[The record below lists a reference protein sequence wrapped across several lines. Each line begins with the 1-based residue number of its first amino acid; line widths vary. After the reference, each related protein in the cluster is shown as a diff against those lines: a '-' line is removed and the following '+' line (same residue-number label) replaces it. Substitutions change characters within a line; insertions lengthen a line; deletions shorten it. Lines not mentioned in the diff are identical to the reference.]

1 MIKLTIT
8 EKGGEP
14 KVLSFD
20 KDEISIGRVTGNDI
34 VLPKGNVSKRHSKI
48 SSREGL
54 LEVAD
59 LKSTNGTYVN
69 GRKIADPVHVT
80 PSDKIYVGDFM
91 IVLDSEM
98 MASTG
103 NGHSEAVSASRRL
116 PVPPPPPPARGTTGA
131 NVPLGEQDDDG
142 EASDAGDEDDES
154 LGLAVRP
161 PRAGRLPPPPP
172 PPRRTPM
179 GTALDDIDDD
189 ELGSA
194 APAGAPREP
203 ADRAPSEID
212 AAGEETG
219 AQGGPALFE
228 HGPTHAATARRPG
241 DDDDDEG
248 DDEGEAFREAP
259 VTGSR
264 GGARASA
271 RPAAEPS
278 NRTVEPPGRV
288 SRDSGPLP
296 TTDRSGRSP
305 TSTEPAT
312 DARVAEALDKM
323 LADPTVSAIVIRGP
337 EMPLVERGGRLEP
350 ASAPFGDLNALADVI
365 WRLATMAIPPPA
377 PDNPVVDVRLVDGTR
392 IAAAFPPAAPAG
404 ICAVIRKPAL
414 PDRSL
419 ADLNPGGATPS
430 EVQVVLEAA
439 VRSLRNVMVTG
450 DASAVTAVLGAL
462 AAAIPTERRVVSVG
476 AGLGRARGGWTELAA
491 GADMAGLVRVAA
503 AFRPDQ
509 LLIAD
514 AAGPEVLDV
523 LLAAARGQEG
533 LIFGLPARTTAEAI
547 ARTEAL
553 VARNPGGAGVAPL
566 AASCVDLVVHA
577 VSLPSGGARI
587 AEVAE
592 LRLDGAGKL
601 GLDAALSWRSDGG
614 PRSGSGVLD
623 VVGLSARLAD
633 AMAARGYSV
642 PSNLVRR
649 ASA

>member
-14 KVLSFD
+14 RVLSFD

-48 SSREGL
+48 SSRDGL
-54 LEVAD
+54 LEVVD

-69 GRKIADPVHVT
+69 GRKIADPVPVT

-98 MASTG
+98 VASTG
-103 NGHSEAVSASRRL
+103 NGHSEAVSASRRM

-131 NVPLGEQDDDG
+131 SAPLGEDDDEAG
-142 EASDAGDEDDES
+142 GASDEEDES

-161 PRAGRLPPPPP
+161 PRAGRMPPPPP

-179 GTALDDIDDD
+179 GTALDDIEDD
-189 ELGSA
+189 ELGGLE
-194 APAGAPREP
+194 AGGAEGVGESRVPSE
-203 ADRAPSEID
+203 RAPLDVERSSD
-212 AAGEETG
+212 ETG
-219 AQGGPALFE
+219 SQGGPALFE
-228 HGPTHAATARRPG
+228 HGPTHAATSRRA
-241 DDDDDEG
+241 DDD

-264 GGARASA
+264 GAQRALG
-271 RPAAEPS
+271 RPAAEAS
-278 NRTVEPPGRV
+278 NRTVAPPGRM
-288 SRDSGPLP
+288 SGDSGPMA
-296 TTDRSGRSP
+296 TADRSGRSP
-305 TSTEPAT
+305 TGTEPAT

-323 LADPTVSAIVIRGP
+323 LGDPTVSAIVIRGP
-337 EMPLVERGGRLEP
+337 EMPLVERAGRLEP

-419 ADLNPGGATPS
+419 ADLDPGATTPS
-430 EVQVVLEAA
+430 EVQVILEAA
-439 VRSLRNVMVTG
+439 VRGLRNLMITG
-450 DASAVTAVLGAL
+450 DAGAVTAVLGAL
-462 AAAIPTERRVVSVG
+462 AGAIPTERRVVSVG
-476 AGLGRARGGWTELAA
+476 ASLGRARAAWTELA
-491 GADMAGLVRVAA
+491 GGGDMSGLVRVAT

-523 LLAAARGQEG
+523 LLAAVRGQEG
-533 LIFGLPARTTAEAI
+533 LIFGLPARTPAEAI

-553 VARNPGGAGVAPL
+553 AARTPGGAGVSAL
-566 AASCVDLVVHA
+566 AASCVDLLVHA
-577 VSLPSGGARI
+577 VSLPSGGTRI

-592 LRLDGAGKL
+592 LRLDSAGKL
-601 GLDAALSWRSDGG
+601 GLDTVLAWRSDGG

-623 VVGLSARLAD
+623 VTGISTRLAD
-633 AMAARGYSV
+633 AMAARGHGV
-642 PSNLVRR
+642 PTNLVRR